1 MFSIIMTYIY
11 LFKVAQMNPI
21 VAQGTDGTR
30 RMKTVPV
37 SKHLHDID
45 IRRLRFFIE
54 GTIFFSLVFSL

>member
-30 RMKTVPV
+30 CMKTVSV

-45 IRRLRFFIE
+45 IRRLRYFY
-54 GTIFFSLVFSL
+54 

>member
-11 LFKVAQMNPI
+11 LFKVAQTNPI

-30 RMKTVPV
+30 CMKTVSV

-45 IRRLRFFIE
+45 IRRLRYFY
-54 GTIFFSLVFSL
+54 